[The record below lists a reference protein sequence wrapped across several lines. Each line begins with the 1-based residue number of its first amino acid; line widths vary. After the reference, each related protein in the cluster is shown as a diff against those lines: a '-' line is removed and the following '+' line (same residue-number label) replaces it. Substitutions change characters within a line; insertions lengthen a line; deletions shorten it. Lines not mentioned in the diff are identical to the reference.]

1 MIYIHFHLCRDTNTT
16 KHFYK
21 SNIIRI
27 TKNMYSGLKYT
38 LDTSLHIFSSNF
50 LSIKT
55 QMVIQEYR
63 NQKFHVQIT
72 RSIVMKCIN
81 FASFLHTLGNKY
93 KNDLPLSM
101 SKGNH
106 IHIFLYNGFR
116 HNCK

>member
-1 MIYIHFHLCRDTNTT
+1 
-16 KHFYK
+16 
-21 SNIIRI
+21 
-27 TKNMYSGLKYT
+27 MYSGLKQT

-106 IHIFLYNGFR
+106 IHIFLYNCFR